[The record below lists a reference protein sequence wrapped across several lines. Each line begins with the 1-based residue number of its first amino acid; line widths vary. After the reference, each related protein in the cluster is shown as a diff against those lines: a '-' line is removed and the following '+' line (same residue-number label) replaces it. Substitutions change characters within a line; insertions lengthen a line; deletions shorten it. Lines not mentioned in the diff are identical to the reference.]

1 MHVVVLGA
9 GVIGVTTA
17 YYLSERGH
25 SVTVV
30 DRGDSMASGAS
41 GGNGGQL
48 SYSFT
53 DAMASPAL
61 LSKFPGIIAGLNP
74 AFYVRPPINPGF
86 IRWGLAFLSQ
96 CTHAKNKK
104 STAEILKLAL
114 RSGEL
119 MTRIRAHTAVQFSH
133 RRAGKLVM
141 QADLEGLAEAE
152 KVCALKRQYG
162 CDARVVTLEQAVEIE
177 PALAQMQ
184 NNYVGAIYSE
194 SDEVGNPLTFTSGL
208 GEWLGTN
215 RDTEFRLNTSVRKI
229 VARNQK
235 LVAVETDQGTLK
247 ADAVVVCLGAWSNKV
262 LDPLGIRTNIYP
274 MRGYSVTL
282 AEASRELGGR
292 VSWESSLPGLA
303 EWSRVRDWRIAQLG
317 QLPNVEVYQESQV
330 DAEQILAFESDRVA
344 LATGSE
350 WRRDGVGIEHARPIP
365 GWQSSSVLTPDDIAG
380 GATPEGPILIFDNDH
395 YYLGGVLAEQLAVA
409 GCEVRLVTPKSLVSD
424 WTRHTDEQHRI
435 QARLIELGIQIEVNT
450 VLEALEGE
458 EAILSCAF
466 TERTRRVEAPQVL
479 MVTSRSPRDAL
490 YHELAERIDITRI
503 GDCLAPRTIAACVHS
518 GHAYARDM
526 DDSPPPPRR
535 EESTLSLE
543 G

>member
-30 DRGDSMASGAS
+30 DRGDAVASGAS

-61 LSKFPGIIAGLNP
+61 LSKFPGMIAGLNP

-86 IRWGLAFLSQ
+86 IRWGLAFLNQ
-96 CTHAKNKK
+96 CTHVKNKK

-119 MTRIRAHTAVQFSH
+119 MTRIRADTAVQFSH

-141 QADLEGLAEAE
+141 QADLEGLAETE

-162 CDARVVTLEQAVEIE
+162 CDARVVSLEQAIEIE
-177 PALAQMQ
+177 PALAQMK

-208 GEWLGTN
+208 GEWLSAN
-215 RDTEFRLNTSVRKI
+215 RDTEFQLNTEVREI
-229 VARNQK
+229 VTRDQQ

-282 AEASRELGGR
+282 PVASGSNN
-292 VSWESSLPGLA
+292 VSITDLA
-303 EWSRVRDWRIAQLG
+303 SKTVFSRLDDEVRIAGFADFVGYRTTKDKARARTL
-317 QLPNVEVYQESQV
+317 LETARKTAPAIADFSVNT
-330 DAEQILAFESDRVA
+330 AN
-344 LATGSE
+344 E
-350 WRRDGVGIEHARPIP
+350 WGGFRPM
-365 GWQSSSVLTPDDIAG
+365 TPDSR
-380 GATPEGPILIFDNDH
+380 PLIGSTSIQGIHLNTGH
-395 YYLGGVLAEQLAVA
+395 GMLG
-409 GCEVRLVTPKSLVSD
+409 
-424 WTRHTDEQHRI
+424 WT
-435 QARLIELGIQIEVNT
+435 L
-450 VLEALEGE
+450 
-458 EAILSCAF
+458 
-466 TERTRRVEAPQVL
+466 
-479 MVTSRSPRDAL
+479 
-490 YHELAERIDITRI
+490 
-503 GDCLAPRTIAACVHS
+503 ACVS
-518 GHAYARDM
+518 GHDVA
-526 DDSPPPPRR
+526 S
-535 EESTLSLE
+535 
-543 G
+543 GV